1 MSSHSLSRVY
11 IFHNLFME
19 GNLAMS
25 INIKNVRAIWPM
37 NSISGQE
44 FILKK
49 LSPRCGKTHFLMD
62 FATWFVIMKNWE
74 HLYLHQHRTN

>member
-1 MSSHSLSRVY
+1 
-11 IFHNLFME
+11 ME

-49 LSPRCGKTHFLMD
+49 LSPSCGRTHFLMV
-62 FATWFVIMKNWE
+62 FATWFVIMKN
-74 HLYLHQHRTN
+74 